1 MVDLELEIVDR
12 DSSIRVDG
20 SVHSKAEDIF
30 DGLIRG
36 FDLKGS
42 EERTFFFEG
51 FLEPQIGDFL
61 CGGMDLLVIIP
72 VEFVVKNP
80 LGLFD
85 LGDILS
91 DTGSDESILEPTIG
105 SFNLTSGLGR
115 KGVNDLHIA
124 ILQNLLPLRGGFIG
138 EEVVFIP
145 ERVSSPDK
153 SEDRVRIDIVG
164 IRESISKDDGL
175 EGQDMGPT
183 GLCLNENG
191 IEHESAIIIQRSD
204 QIPLFFGS
212 GCPEVMG
219 GIMLNEFSGI
229 TG

>member
-1 MVDLELEIVDR
+1 LEVVDR
-12 DSSIRVDG
+12 DSSVRVNS

-30 DGLIRG
+30 DRLIRG

-42 EERTFFFEG
+42 EERTFFSESL
-51 FLEPQIGDFL
+51 LEPEIGDFL
-61 CGGMDLLVIIP
+61 GGGMNLLVIIS

-91 DTGSDESILEPTIG
+91 DTGSNQSVLEPTIG
-105 SFNLTSGLGR
+105 SFDFASGLGR

-124 ILQNLLPLRGGFIG
+124 ILQDLFPLRGSLVG

-145 ERVSSPDK
+145 EGVSSPDK

-164 IRESISKDDGL
+164 VRKPISKNDGL
-175 EGQDMGPT
+175 EGQDMGPA
-183 GLCLNENG
+183 GLCLEQNG

-204 QIPLFFGS
+204 EVPFLLRG
-212 GCPEVMG
+212 GGPEVMG